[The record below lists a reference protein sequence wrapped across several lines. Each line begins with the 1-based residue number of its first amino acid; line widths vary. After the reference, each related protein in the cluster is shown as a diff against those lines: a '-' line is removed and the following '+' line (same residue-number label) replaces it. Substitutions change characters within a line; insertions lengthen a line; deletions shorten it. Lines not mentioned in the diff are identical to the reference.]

1 MSRWLTG
8 RVAIAVLV
16 GLLFI
21 SLYRIGLLDLT
32 KVAPAVSNLW
42 EFTGSLLPPN
52 TGVLNTL
59 LEAMLETIEIAFVGT
74 LLGFALALPLAVLGT
89 RTLFPPWIS
98 TPTRMLIG
106 AIRTIPSL
114 LWGIV
119 FVIAY
124 GLGPEAGALGVALYT
139 VGFLGKLLYEAFEAV
154 DSEVIEAVEATGT
167 NRIQLISFA
176 VLPESTN
183 ALISHLLFMFEYN
196 VRASAI
202 MGFVGAGGIGFYI
215 LGYLQLLQYENLMM
229 ALVLTFAV
237 VMAIDFLSGRL
248 RALIVPSMQAPRR
261 APLLA
266 GFTTLWR

>member
-1 MSRWLTG
+1 
-8 RVAIAVLV
+8 
-16 GLLFI
+16 
-21 SLYRIGLLDLT
+21 
-32 KVAPAVSNLW
+32 
-42 EFTGSLLPPN
+42 
-52 TGVLNTL
+52 
-59 LEAMLETIEIAFVGT
+59 
-74 LLGFALALPLAVLGT
+74 
-89 RTLFPPWIS
+89 
-98 TPTRMLIG
+98 MLIG

-114 LWGIV
+114 LWGVV

-124 GLGPEAGALGVALYT
+124 GLGPEAGALGVAFYT
-139 VGFLGKLLYEAFEAV
+139 IGFLGKLFYEAFESV
-154 DSEVIEAVEATGT
+154 DSEVVEAVEATGT
-167 NRIQLISFA
+167 NRVQLISFA
-176 VLPESTN
+176 VLPESAN

-261 APLLA
+261 APLIA
-266 GFTTLWR
+266 GFTALWR